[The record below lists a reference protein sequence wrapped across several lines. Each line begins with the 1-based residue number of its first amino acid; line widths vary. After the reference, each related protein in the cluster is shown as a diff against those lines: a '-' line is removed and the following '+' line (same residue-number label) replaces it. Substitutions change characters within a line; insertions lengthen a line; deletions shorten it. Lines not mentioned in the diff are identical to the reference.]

1 MFVVRW
7 FYWSAQTIRVVS
19 QIYREQNNREDVTQS
34 ENTDV
39 TVTDK
44 NWLDNTDSITG
55 LFVVVISWG
64 GTLIWI

>member
-44 NWLDNTDSITG
+44 NWLDNTDSITR
-55 LFVVVISWG
+55 LFVFVISRG

>member
-55 LFVVVISWG
+55 LFVVVISKG
-64 GTLIWI
+64 GNLIWI